1 MANITKIRNL
11 AKNQGVKL
19 SFLCAQLGH
28 GRTYL
33 LDVERGRNT
42 MPEGS
47 LAIIAEIL
55 HTTPEYLTDQTD
67 NPTPPEKQK
76 TAPAKAN
83 AEIEHNDIFMIPVY
97 DSVSAGFGAYA
108 DDYITDYMPMQFTS
122 PREAEESIFVTVRGD
137 SMYPKIEDGD
147 TILVHKQESVEQGSI
162 AVVLVG
168 EEALVKRVFCYDSRV
183 ELHSINPMYP
193 PQKYSGTDAAK
204 VSVLGLVKK
213 IIKNA

>member
-1 MANITKIRNL
+1 MNYANLESAIKSSGVTKSHLCRL
-11 AKNQGVKL
+11 ANKSNHYIADCKNGCATPSDDIL
-19 SFLCAQLGH
+19 SLWASVLGTSLDFLKGK
-28 GRTYL
+28 
-33 LDVERGRNT
+33 
-42 MPEGS
+42 
-47 LAIIAEIL
+47 
-55 HTTPEYLTDQTD
+55 TDD
-67 NPTPPEKQK
+67 PTPPEKQK